1 MGKQSKTP
9 YIDIVGS
16 IKVSSM
22 AVGTVQM
29 LLRGDFLMNGKYL
42 FEVGGES
49 KEFNQIAGIPDSYLA
64 IAGIETGYSAL
75 VP

>member
-1 MGKQSKTP
+1 MGKQSMKP

-42 FEVGGES
+42 F
-49 KEFNQIAGIPDSYLA
+49 
-64 IAGIETGYSAL
+64 
-75 VP
+75 